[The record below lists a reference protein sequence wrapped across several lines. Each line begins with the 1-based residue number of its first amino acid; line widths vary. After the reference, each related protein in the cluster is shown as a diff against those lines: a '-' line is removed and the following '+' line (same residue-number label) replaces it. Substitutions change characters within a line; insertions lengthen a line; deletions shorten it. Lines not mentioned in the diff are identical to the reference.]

1 MGELDN
7 NIQENEVI
15 IEPATHVEGWHNNT
29 GWDPMFVEGVNFTD
43 FSFVGDKG
51 YQQALKTLTPL
62 KTERSIKS
70 AIKTNQL
77 DLLNHLY
84 SMIFINWN
92 GAEIKNGNLE
102 NGNTKVISSTPE
114 FLSIFQN
121 LCIKVYNNLKKL
133 KTIVKGDY
141 RNNKN
146 KSVEDVNDVVDVLSN
161 LCSDFDTYVYKGKTK
176 SGAIKNSYALTA
188 PCGQNLISTTNSNS
202 LMPFIK
208 IENGETIIDIGD
220 GDIYDV
226 IFYNSSNDDTN
237 KPSYTITIYN
247 DAQIIDPQN
256 FTIKV
261 PDGDQIELEC
271 PYGGYCEINYLRIGN
286 TIYVRAA

>member
-15 IEPATHVEGWHNNT
+15 IERREHMTGYDNNSKFPSFKI
-29 GWDPMFVEGVNFTD
+29 DGVNFTD
-43 FSFVGDKG
+43 FSYEGSGYEQGFFTFV
-51 YQQALKTLTPL
+51 PL
-62 KTERSIKS
+62 NS
-70 AIKTNQL
+70 AGNMQRAILNNEL
-77 DLLNHLY
+77 DAINHLY
-84 SMIFINWN
+84 SMLFINWN
-92 GAEIKNGNLE
+92 GAEIENGNLE

-121 LCIKVYNNLKKL
+121 LCKKVYNNLKKL
-133 KTIVKGDY
+133 KTIIKGDY
-141 RNNKN
+141 RNNQN

-176 SGAIKNSYALTA
+176 SGAIKNSYAITA

-208 IENGETIIDIGD
+208 VENGETIIDIKD
-220 GDIYDV
+220 GEIYDV

-261 PDGDQIELEC
+261 PDGEQIELEC